1 MLITRVSPMTGRENT
16 MDLDI
21 TEEQLW
27 QWRNGALIQDAFPNL
42 TSAQREFLK
51 TGFTEE
57 DWEWM

>member
-21 TEEQLW
+21 TEEQFG
-27 QWRNGALIQDAFPNL
+27 QWRNGAYIQDAFPNL
-42 TSAQREFLK
+42 TAAQREFLK